1 MAFEIKNAKKEINVE
16 GFNSLY
22 YFEFNKNFYHSE
34 ESHPFWELVYV
45 DNGKI
50 NAIVNGIGV
59 SLSQGQVIF
68 HKPNEMHSH
77 ISNKID
83 PNNLLVI
90 SFTCESEA
98 MNFFDGKIFTL
109 GKAEKKILSLFLE
122 ESKKALGKI
131 SGSFEDKTP
140 IDFSNAAFGSV
151 QLMAALLEEFLIS
164 LIRQNDENTSEI
176 KAGYE
181 SKKIVENTL
190 AETICEYLSSNLYG
204 NINLSEICLKFNI
217 SKSYLCKIFKENYG
231 RGVIDFYLNLKISEA
246 KKLIRTEKY
255 TISQISDMLM
265 FSCIHHFSRSFKR
278 FTGITPT
285 SYKKSVV

>member
-1 MAFEIKNAKKEINVE
+1 MAFEIKNIKKEIDIL

-45 DNGKI
+45 DSGKI
-50 NAIVNGIGV
+50 NAISNGIGV

-68 HKPNEMHSH
+68 HKPSEMHSH

-83 PNNLLVI
+83 PSNLLVVA
-90 SFTCESEA
+90 FTCESKA
-98 MNFFDGKIFTL
+98 MDFFDGKIFTL
-109 GKAEKKILSLFLE
+109 GKSEKKILSLFLDE
-122 ESKKALGKI
+122 AKDATKKL

-140 IDFSNAAFGSV
+140 IDFSDAAFGSV
-151 QLMAALLEEFLIS
+151 QLMGAMLEELLIS
-164 LIRQNDENTSEI
+164 LIRRSDENTFKI
-176 KAGYE
+176 KPGRE
-181 SKKIVENTL
+181 SKKIVENSL
-190 AETICEYLSSNLYG
+190 AETINEYLSENIYG
-204 NINLSEICLKFNI
+204 NITLEKICGEFNI

-231 RGVIDFYLNLKISEA
+231 RGTIDCYLNLKIAEA

-278 FTGITPT
+278 FTGVTPT
-285 SYKKSVV
+285 EYKKRL

>member
-1 MAFEIKNAKKEINVE
+1 MEFETKRIKKEINVE
-16 GFNSLY
+16 GFNAIY

-34 ESHPFWELVYV
+34 EIHPFWELVYV
-45 DNGKI
+45 DSGKI
-50 NAIVNGIGV
+50 NAIANGIGV
-59 SLSQGQVIF
+59 SLSQGQVVF
-68 HKPNEMHSH
+68 HKPNEPHSH
-77 ISNKID
+77 ISNKVD

-98 MNFFDGKIFTL
+98 MSFFDGKIFTL
-109 GKAEKKILSLFLE
+109 GKSEKKILSLFLE

-131 SGSFEDKTP
+131 SGSFEDKAP
-140 IDFSNAAFGSV
+140 IDFSNASFGAV
-151 QLMAALLEEFLIS
+151 QLMSALLEEFLIS
-164 LIRQNDENTSEI
+164 LIRENHESTSEI

-190 AETICEYLSSNLYG
+190 AEAIKEYLSENIYG
-204 NINLSEICLKFNI
+204 NMNLEQLCRRFNI

-231 RGVIDFYLNLKISEA
+231 KGVIDFYLNLKIKEA

-265 FSCIHHFSRSFKR
+265 FSCIHHFTRSFKR

-285 SYKKSVV
+285 AYKKSVV

>member
-1 MAFEIKNAKKEINVE
+1 MDFEIKPIHKEIDVK
-16 GFNSLY
+16 GFNSVY

-34 ESHPFWELVYV
+34 ESHHFWELVYV
-45 DNGKI
+45 DSGKI

-68 HKPNEMHSH
+68 HKPDEMHSH
-77 ISNKID
+77 ISNKVD

-90 SFTCESEA
+90 SFTCESKA
-98 MNFFDGKIFTL
+98 MEFFDGKIFTL
-109 GKAEKKILSLFLE
+109 GKGEKKVLSLFLGE
-122 ESKKALGKI
+122 AKKALKKV
-131 SGSFEDKTP
+131 SGNFEDKAP
-140 IDFSNAAFGSV
+140 LDFEGAAFGSM
-151 QLMAALLEEFLIS
+151 QLMSALLEEFLIS
-164 LIRQNDENTSEI
+164 LIRLNDENTSEI

-190 AETICEYLSSNLYG
+190 AEAISEYLSTNLYG
-204 NINLSEICLKFNI
+204 NICLSDICSKFNI

-231 RGVIDFYLNLKISEA
+231 MGAVEYYIILKMNEA

-255 TISQISDMLM
+255 TVSQISDMLS

-278 FTGITPT
+278 FTGMSPNE
-285 SYKKSVV
+285 YKKSVV